1 MFEQAA
7 FLLFTWKEWDLI
19 MEQTFEPVEQMIDF
33 HFDKCRKAA
42 DYLTDHPETGGEE
55 EGSCEYLVSFLRSQ
69 GYEVQTPYAGMPHSF
84 LAVPEAKKQ
93 VTKRA
98 VFLCEYDA
106 LPEVGHACGHS
117 VSCGAS
123 ILAGLAIN
131 EACKDLPIRIDIM
144 GTPAEEN
151 LGGKVIIA
159 ENGGFDGYTYAAM
172 VHMNNENSTY
182 FRVLAS
188 NDRYITFHGKASHAS
203 AAPESGLNALNGA
216 RLFMD
221 AMDMWRQHIPKDC
234 QFHGIVAEG
243 GEAPNI
249 VPDKVVLDYYFRAAT
264 MENLAMV
271 NEKARIC
278 AEGAAL
284 ATGTTV
290 TMEQRYP
297 DYGEIFSN
305 EYRDTFMKQI
315 FEKAD
320 RKSAAPEEPK
330 GSSDG
335 GNVDMRIPIF
345 HPMIDITNGRKEI
358 VLHDRAFAALL
369 KTAEAYRGM
378 KDGARILCRIVYEL
392 AMNPEVEAQILKDHK
407 AYRRAR

>member
-1 MFEQAA
+1 M
-7 FLLFTWKEWDLI
+7 K
-19 MEQTFEPVEQMIDF
+19 QTFEPIEKKIDEY
-33 HFDKCRKAA
+33 FDRCREAA
-42 DYLTDHPETGGEE
+42 DYLTDHPEVGGEE
-55 EGSCEYLVSFLRSQ
+55 EGSCAYLVAFLKDQ
-69 GYEVQTPYAGMPHSF
+69 GYEVVTPYAGMPHSF
-84 LAVPEAKKQ
+84 LAVPKTKKQ
-93 VTKRA
+93 VVKRA

-131 EACKDLPIRIDIM
+131 EAFKELPVRIDLM

-151 LGGKVIIA
+151 LGGKAIIA
-159 ENGGFDGYTYAAM
+159 ENGGFDGYSYAAM
-172 VHMNNENSTY
+172 AHMNNENTTS

-188 NDRYITFHGKASHAS
+188 NDRYITFRGKASHAS
-203 AAPESGLNALNGA
+203 AAPENGLNALNGA

-234 QFHGIVAEG
+234 QLHGIVAAG

-249 VPDKVVLDYYFRAAT
+249 VPDKVVMDYYFRAAT
-264 MENLAMV
+264 MENLALI

-290 TMEQRYP
+290 TMEQRCP

-305 EYRDTFMKQI
+305 EYRDMFMKKI
-315 FEKAD
+315 FEKVG
-320 RKSAAPEEPK
+320 RKCVVPEEPG

-335 GNVDMRIPIF
+335 GNVDMKIPMF
-345 HPMIDITNGRKEI
+345 HPMVDITNGRKEI
-358 VLHDRAFAALL
+358 TLHDRNFAALL
-369 KTAEAYRGM
+369 KTPEAYRGM
-378 KDGARILCRIVYEL
+378 RDSARILCRIAYEL
-392 AMNPEVEAQILKDHK
+392 ETNPEAAAQIQKDHK
-407 AYRRAR
+407 AYRNL

>member
-1 MFEQAA
+1 M
-7 FLLFTWKEWDLI
+7 K
-19 MEQTFEPVEQMIDF
+19 QTFELVEQKIDV
-33 HFDKCRKAA
+33 HFDKCREAA
-42 DYLTDHPETGGEE
+42 DYLTDHPEIGGEE
-55 EGSCEYLVSFLRSQ
+55 KGSCAYLVSFLRNQ

-93 VTKRA
+93 VTRRA

-131 EACKDLPIRIDIM
+131 EAFSDRSVRIDIM

-151 LGGKVIIA
+151 LGGKVVIA
-159 ENGGFDGYTYAAM
+159 ENGGFDGYAYAAM
-172 VHMNNENSTY
+172 AHMNNEDCTC

-188 NDRYITFHGKASHAS
+188 NDRYITFRGKASHAS
-203 AAPESGLNALNGA
+203 AAPEIGLNALNAA

-221 AMDMWRQHIPKDC
+221 AMDMWRQHIPRDC

-264 MENLAMV
+264 MENLALV

-278 AEGAAL
+278 AEGAAH
-284 ATGTTV
+284 ATDTVV

-305 EYRDTFMKQI
+305 EYRDMFMRRI
-315 FEKAD
+315 FEKTG
-320 RKSAAPEEPK
+320 RRSAVPKEPK

-345 HPMIDITNGRKEI
+345 HPMVDITNGRKEI
-358 VLHDRAFAALL
+358 PLHDRAFAALL

-378 KDGARILCRIVYEL
+378 KDGARILCRIADEL
-392 AMNPEVEAQILKDHK
+392 EMNPEVEAQIQKDHK
-407 AYRRAR
+407 AYRNL